1 MGKVVHKTKV
11 SNMSKPILAFLAGS
25 CEELSGNVVEDV
37 TMQEANHPEEF
48 ELLQVK
54 KDLTRTGSGVF
65 GWSFRRFS
73 VVSFTFLAVFKKLC
87 TANVTDFW
95 QQRLRERSA

>member
-37 TMQEANHPEEF
+37 TMQEANHPEES

-54 KDLTRTGSGVF
+54 E
-65 GWSFRRFS
+65 
-73 VVSFTFLAVFKKLC
+73 SFTRKSSSQEEDNRF
-87 TANVTDFW
+87 
-95 QQRLRERSA
+95 RSLRVKF